1 MSRVRFR
8 GRKVSCAVQL
18 LHTDDLDPDTL
29 TNGFQFQ
36 GLRQRIPAARKMMNE
51 NENPLAVELFQSIW

>member
-8 GRKVSCAVQL
+8 GRKVSCAAQL

-29 TNGFQFQ
+29 TSGFQFQ
-36 GLRQRIPAARKMMNE
+36 GLRERIPAARKMMNE
-51 NENPLAVELFQSIW
+51 NENPLAVELFQSI